1 MNSSDA
7 QDASDWRALWL
18 RESARR
24 QSLHQLGITPFISR
38 YDPPGAR
45 SANRLLM
52 PNGGEAIGAPLVTT
66 EAGEELGAAEIRA
79 LLTQGDG
86 VTPSTDTQNE
96 SGPRQ
101 SPRTNPLQTVNESLR
116 HAEPLSL
123 LFINSGDVLWVEV
136 LEDQLLRQEQL
147 QLIAAMARA
156 IRGPSVRCQH
166 QQFDWPPAGQS
177 ALNAAQGGIAD
188 VLSGFVQRLTTDH
201 GTEVMVLMG
210 PCDCLPDSPLLS
222 HAIPSSLDMLR
233 NGALKQ
239 TAWDRLKPLCR
250 SA

>member
-7 QDASDWRALWL
+7 QDASDLRALWL
-18 RESARR
+18 RECARR
-24 QSLHQLGITPFISR
+24 QSLRQLGITPFISR

-52 PNGGEAIGAPLVTT
+52 PNGGEAIGASLVTT
-66 EAGEELGAAEIRA
+66 ETGEELGAAEIRA

-101 SPRTNPLQTVNESLR
+101 SPRTNPLQTINESLR

-123 LFINSGDVLWVEV
+123 LFVNSGDVLWVEV

-177 ALNAAQGGIAD
+177 ALNAAQGGMTD

-210 PCDCLPDSPLLS
+210 PCDCLPDSPLPS
-222 HAIPSSLDMLR
+222 KAIPSSLDMLR
-233 NGALKQ
+233 NGVLKQ
-239 TAWDRLKPLCR
+239 TAWDRLKPLCS

>member
-7 QDASDWRALWL
+7 QDASDLRALWL
-18 RESARR
+18 RECARR
-24 QSLHQLGITPFISR
+24 QSLRQLGITPFISR

-45 SANRLLM
+45 SVNRLLM
-52 PNGGEAIGAPLVTT
+52 PNGGEAIGASLAAT
-66 EAGEELGAAEIRA
+66 ETGEELGAQQLRA

-101 SPRTNPLQTVNESLR
+101 SPRTNPLQTINESLR

-123 LFINSGDVLWVEV
+123 LFVNSGDVLWVEV

-201 GTEVMVLMG
+201 GTEEMVLMG
-210 PCDCLPDSPLLS
+210 PCDCLPDSPLPS
-222 HAIPSSLDMLR
+222 KAIPSSLDMLR

-239 TAWDRLKPLCR
+239 TAWDRLKPLCS